1 MKGLLRFSFLHL
13 SLFIGALILS
23 DLWVFLGLSFLV
35 GWVPRMRINFFYY
48 LLLSVLAFVVALF
61 INPIPDFINQSVSDI
76 MKLESVSLWLIIAL
90 VSVLTMSLMAKAAN
104 ALLLIFSPASKP
116 ETEEEEEDFID

>member
-23 DLWVFLGLSFLV
+23 DLWVFIGLSFLA

-48 LLLSVLAFVVALF
+48 LLLATLAFVVALF

-76 MKLESVSLWLIIAL
+76 MKLDSISLWLIIAL

-104 ALLLIFSPASKP
+104 ALLLIFSPAPKA
-116 ETEEEEEDFID
+116 EKEEEEEDFID